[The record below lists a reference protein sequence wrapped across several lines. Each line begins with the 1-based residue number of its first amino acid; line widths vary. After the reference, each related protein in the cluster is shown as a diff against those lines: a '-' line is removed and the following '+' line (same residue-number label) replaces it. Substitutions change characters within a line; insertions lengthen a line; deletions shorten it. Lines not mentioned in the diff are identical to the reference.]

1 MLTHCILGMDHGG
14 LALRPVLI
22 GTLGALAVKFEDLG
36 VHGPESVDYPDYAH
50 RVAERVAAAWAS
62 AERHVFGLL
71 VCGSGQGMAM
81 TANRHR
87 DVRAAVCEHALAA
100 ELARAHNNAN
110 VLCLGARLIGA
121 GPAESALTAFV
132 QTPYAGGRHDGRVAA
147 IDVF

>member
-1 MLTHCILGMDHGG
+1 MLTRCILGMDHGC
-14 LALRPVLI
+14 LALRSVLVE
-22 GTLGALAVKFEDLG
+22 TLGSLGVELEDFG

-62 AERHVFGLL
+62 AEQRVFGLL

-87 DVRAAVCEHALAA
+87 GVRAALCEHALAA
-100 ELARAHNNAN
+100 ELARSHNNAN

-132 QTPYAGGRHDGRVAA
+132 KTAYAGGRHDRRVAA
-147 IDVF
+147 IDAS